1 VLWTLACLY
10 DRAGAPEIGHGFARG
25 RLVDYRGHWPS
36 GRWRVAWDAAF
47 PRVWQP
53 IVARESEAAHVAP
66 QLVWGIMREESAF
79 VPDAK
84 SVANAL
90 GLMQLLAGTARQ
102 AAKGTS
108 LVVDEDSL
116 KTPEVSIAIG
126 ARVLGS
132 LRSTFPLH
140 PALAI
145 AAYNAGT
152 AAVRRWIAERG
163 ADDLDLFVERIPFD
177 ETRAYVKRVLASE
190 AAYAYL
196 ASPEGLDDLLT
207 LPPGPT
213 RRLSDR

>member
-1 VLWTLACLY
+1 
-10 DRAGAPEIGHGFARG
+10 
-25 RLVDYRGHWPS
+25 
-36 GRWRVAWDAAF
+36 
-47 PRVWQP
+47 
-53 IVARESEAAHVAP
+53 
-66 QLVWGIMREESAF
+66 MREESAF

-196 ASPEGLDDLLT
+196 AFPEALDDLLT

-213 RRLSDR
+213 RPARRVPETLPDR